1 MKYFLFILV
10 LSVLSLS
17 VSAQKAAWKELDDY
31 HVVMSQ
37 TFHPAEEGNLQPV
50 ITRAVELSEK
60 GAVLK
65 KSAIPADY
73 QKEGV
78 KTSVDLLAKESAA
91 LAKMVKDKKP
101 EAELKKAIFALH
113 DRFHEVMEKCHH

>member
-1 MKYFLFILV
+1 MKHFLFFLV
-10 LSVLSLS
+10 FSVISLSVL
-17 VSAQKAAWKELDDY
+17 AQKAAWKELDEY
-31 HVVMSQ
+31 HAVMAA

-50 ITRAVELSEK
+50 LTRAGELAEK
-60 GAVLK
+60 AAVLK
-65 KSAIPADY
+65 KSVIPTDY

-78 KTSVDLLAKESAA
+78 KTSVDLLAKESKA
-91 LAKMVKDKKP
+91 LKKMVKKKKS

>member
-1 MKYFLFILV
+1 MKHFLFILV

-31 HVVMSQ
+31 HAVMSQ

-91 LAKMVKDKKP
+91 LAKMVKDKKS

>member
-1 MKYFLFILV
+1 MRHFLFILL
-10 LSVLSLS
+10 LSTISLS

-31 HVVMSQ
+31 HAVMAA

-50 ITRAVELSEK
+50 LTRAGELAEK
-60 GAVLK
+60 ATVLK
-65 KSAIPADY
+65 KSAVPADY

-78 KTSVDLLAKESAA
+78 KTSVDLLAKESKA
-91 LAKMVKDKKP
+91 LAKMIKQKKP
-101 EAELKKAIFALH
+101 EAEVKKGIFALH

>member
-1 MKYFLFILV
+1 MKHSLFILV

-31 HVVMSQ
+31 HAVMSQ

-91 LAKMVKDKKP
+91 LAKMVKDKKS

>member
-1 MKYFLFILV
+1 MKHFLFILV
-10 LSVLSLS
+10 FSVLSLS

-31 HVVMSQ
+31 HAVMSQ

-50 ITRAVELSEK
+50 LTRAGELAAK
-60 GAVLK
+60 ATVLK
-65 KSAIPADY
+65 KSAIPTDY

-78 KTSVDLLAKESAA
+78 KTSVDLLAKESKA
-91 LAKMVKDKKP
+91 LAKMVKQKKP
-101 EAELKKAIFALH
+101 EAEVKKAIFALH

>member
-1 MKYFLFILV
+1 MKHFLFTFV
-10 LSVLSLS
+10 FSVLSLS
-17 VSAQKAAWKELDDY
+17 AFAQKATWKELDEY
-31 HVVMSQ
+31 HAVMAA

-50 ITRAVELSEK
+50 LTRAGELAEK
-60 GAVLK
+60 ATVLK
-65 KSAIPADY
+65 KSTIPTDY

-78 KTSVDLLAKESAA
+78 KASVDLLAKESAD
-91 LAKMVKDKKP
+91 LAKMVKDKKS

>member
-1 MKYFLFILV
+1 MKHFLFILV
-10 LSVLSLS
+10 FSVLSLS

-31 HVVMSQ
+31 HAVMSQ

-50 ITRAVELSEK
+50 LTRAGELAEK

-65 KSAIPADY
+65 KSTIPVDY

-78 KTSVDLLAKESAA
+78 KTSVDLLAKESKE
-91 LAKMVKDKKP
+91 LANMVRQKKS
-101 EAELKKAIFALH
+101 EAEVKKAIFALH

>member
-10 LSVLSLS
+10 FSALSLS
-17 VSAQKAAWKELDDY
+17 VSAQKVAWKELDDY
-31 HVVMSQ
+31 HAVMSQ

-50 ITRAVELSEK
+50 LARAGELAEK

-65 KSAIPADY
+65 KSTIPADY

-78 KTSVDLLAKESAA
+78 KTSVNLLAKESKA
-91 LAKMVKDKKP
+91 LAEMVQKKRP
-101 EAELKKAIFALH
+101 EEEIKKAIFALH
-113 DRFHEVMEKCHH
+113 DRFHEVMEKCYH

>member
-1 MKYFLFILV
+1 MKHFLFILV

-31 HVVMSQ
+31 HAVMSQ

>member
-1 MKYFLFILV
+1 MKQFLFILV
-10 LSVLSLS
+10 FSAFSFS
-17 VSAQKAAWKELDDY
+17 VSAQKAAWKELDEY
-31 HVVMSQ
+31 HAVMAA

-50 ITRAVELSEK
+50 LTRAGELAEK
-60 GAVLK
+60 ATVLK
-65 KSAIPADY
+65 KSTIPTDY

-78 KTSVDLLAKESAA
+78 KASVDLLAKESTD